1 MNGAGND
8 FIIIDNRTAG
18 RSEKELSALAAH
30 LCERRMSI
38 GADGLI
44 AVDTARLGGDFRM
57 RFFNSDGSVGEM
69 CGNGA
74 RCICRYG
81 CENGLA
87 GSVQR
92 VETDAGMIEGMR
104 LSQREYRVLM
114 GSPSRVDFD
123 IDVVVYDAHAGCRR
137 VYKCDYVELGNP
149 GVPHA
154 VVEYKGLREL
164 VTHAVSSGKNFD
176 FSGCRGCF
184 EGSDYFGGA
193 DCSNGSGGSDCSDGF
208 GGSADPGFEP
218 GGSTSGFVFRGADE
232 ESVSRLRET
241 ARAIRHAACFPKG
254 ANVNFFEF
262 MEDGRIFEVTFERG
276 VEDFTYACGSGSASC
291 AIVLALRGR
300 LPKCKEPSGESKSHT
315 GTHAD
320 SLHEKDCMIHG
331 ECENSNDCKGC
342 KSCSE
347 CENCKD
353 CTDRLSETAAYSGL
367 YTVRLL
373 MRGGELRADVELAAE
388 TQDANVAYK
397 NAEGIEN
404 ASAESAEN
412 TESTAVAEMQ
422 NASAERTAVAE
433 IQNAKA
439 ENTMAAGE
447 QNANTANAEMLSG
460 QRHAP
465 AGRAALV
472 MRVYLSGPTN
482 MVAAGRITD
491 DDLPKLNIT
500 TN

>member
-1 MNGAGND
+1 MNFCKMNGAGND
-8 FIIIDNRTAG
+8 FIIIDNRGAG
-18 RSEKELSALAAH
+18 RSDKELSALAAH

-57 RFFNSDGSVGEM
+57 RFFNSDGSAGEM

-81 CENGLA
+81 FENGLA

-92 VETDAGMIEGMR
+92 VETDAGMIEGRR

-114 GSPSRVDFD
+114 NNPSRVDFD
-123 IDVVVYDAHAGCRR
+123 IDVVVHDAHAGCRR

-149 GVPHA
+149 GLPHA

-164 VTHAVSSGKNFD
+164 VTHAVSSGKDFD
-176 FSGCRGCF
+176 FGGCF
-184 EGSDYFGGA
+184 G
-193 DCSNGSGGSDCSDGF
+193 GSGGLSGSDCSDGF
-208 GGSADPGFEP
+208 GDADCSDGFGGGADSGYEP
-218 GGSTSGFVFRGADE
+218 GGSASGFVFRGADE

-300 LPKCKEPSGESKSHT
+300 LPKCKEPSGESKLYT

-320 SLHEKDCMIHG
+320 SLYEKECENCG
-331 ECENSNDCKGC
+331 ECENSKDC

-347 CENCKD
+347 CENHKD
-353 CTDRLSETAAYSGL
+353 CADCLSETDAYSGL

-388 TQDANVAYK
+388 MQNAKAAYK
-397 NAEGIEN
+397 NTDGTEN

-412 TESTAVAEMQ
+412 ADTESTAVAE
-422 NASAERTAVAE
+422 T
-433 IQNAKA
+433 
-439 ENTMAAGE
+439 
-447 QNANTANAEMLSG
+447 QNANTANAEMLPG

-472 MRVYLSGPTN
+472 MRVYLSGATN

-491 DDLPKLNIT
+491 DDLPKQQQIRR
-500 TN
+500 

>member
-1 MNGAGND
+1 MNFCKMNGAGND
-8 FIIIDNRTAG
+8 FIIIDNRGAG
-18 RSEKELSALAAH
+18 RSDEELSALAAH

-57 RFFNSDGSVGEM
+57 RFFNSDGSAGEM

-81 CENGLA
+81 FENGLA

-92 VETDAGMIEGMR
+92 VETDAGMIEGRR

-114 GSPSRVDFD
+114 NNPSRVDFD
-123 IDVVVYDAHAGCRR
+123 IDVVVHDAHAGCRR

-149 GVPHA
+149 GLPHA

-164 VTHAVSSGKNFD
+164 VTHAVSSGKNF
-176 FSGCRGCF
+176 
-184 EGSDYFGGA
+184 
-193 DCSNGSGGSDCSDGF
+193 
-208 GGSADPGFEP
+208 EP
-218 GGSTSGFVFRGADE
+218 GGSASGFVFRGADE

-241 ARAIRHAACFPKG
+241 ARAIRHAPCFPKG

-300 LPKCKEPSGESKSHT
+300 LPKCRESGGESKPHT

-320 SLHEKDCMIHG
+320 SLHENECENCG

-388 TQDANVAYK
+388 TQNAKAAYK
-397 NAEGIEN
+397 NTDGIEN

-412 TESTAVAEMQ
+412 ADTESTAVAETQ
-422 NASAERTAVAE
+422 NASAESTAVAE

-439 ENTMAAGE
+439 ENTMVAGE
-447 QNANTANAEMLSG
+447 QNANTANAEMLPG

>member
-8 FIIIDNRTAG
+8 FIIIDNRGAG
-18 RSEKELSALAAH
+18 RSDKELSALAAH

-81 CENGLA
+81 FENGLA

-92 VETDAGMIEGMR
+92 VETDAGMIEGRR
-104 LSQREYRVLM
+104 LSPREYRVLM
-114 GSPSRVDFD
+114 NNPSRVDFD
-123 IDVVVYDAHAGCRR
+123 IDVVVHDAHAGCRR

-149 GVPHA
+149 GLPHA

-164 VTHAVSSGKNFD
+164 VTHAVSSGKNF
-176 FSGCRGCF
+176 
-184 EGSDYFGGA
+184 
-193 DCSNGSGGSDCSDGF
+193 
-208 GGSADPGFEP
+208 EP
-218 GGSTSGFVFRGADE
+218 GGSASGFVFRGADE

-300 LPKCKEPSGESKSHT
+300 LPKCKEPSGESKPHT

-320 SLHEKDCMIHG
+320 SLYEKDCMIHG

-388 TQDANVAYK
+388 MQNANAVYK
-397 NAEGIEN
+397 NTEGIEN
-404 ASAESAEN
+404 ASAESAE
-412 TESTAVAEMQ
+412 STAAAETQ

-433 IQNAKA
+433 IQNTKA
-439 ENTMAAGE
+439 ENTMVAGV

>member
-8 FIIIDNRTAG
+8 FIIIDNREAG
-18 RSEKELSALAAH
+18 RSDKELSALAAH

-57 RFFNSDGSVGEM
+57 RFFNSDGSAGEM

-81 CENGLA
+81 FENDLA

-92 VETDAGMIEGMR
+92 VETDAGMIEGRR

-114 GSPSRVDFD
+114 NNPSRVDFD
-123 IDVVVYDAHAGCRR
+123 IDVVVHDAHAGCRR

-149 GVPHA
+149 GLPHA

-164 VTHAVSSGKNFD
+164 VTHAVSSGKNF
-176 FSGCRGCF
+176 
-184 EGSDYFGGA
+184 
-193 DCSNGSGGSDCSDGF
+193 
-208 GGSADPGFEP
+208 EP
-218 GGSTSGFVFRGADE
+218 GGSASGFVFRGADE

-241 ARAIRHAACFPKG
+241 ARAIRHAPCFPKG

-300 LPKCKEPSGESKSHT
+300 LPKCKEPSGESKPHT

-320 SLHEKDCMIHG
+320 SLHEKECENCG
-331 ECENSNDCKGC
+331 ECENSKDC

-347 CENCKD
+347 CENHKD
-353 CTDRLSETAAYSGL
+353 CADRLSETDAYSGL
-367 YTVRLL
+367 YTARLL

-388 TQDANVAYK
+388 
-397 NAEGIEN
+397 
-404 ASAESAEN
+404 
-412 TESTAVAEMQ
+412 M
-422 NASAERTAVAE
+422 
-433 IQNAKA
+433 
-439 ENTMAAGE
+439 
-447 QNANTANAEMLSG
+447 QNANTANAEMLPG

-465 AGRAALV
+465 AGSAALV

-500 TN
+500 AN

>member
-1 MNGAGND
+1 MNFCKMNGAGND
-8 FIIIDNRTAG
+8 FIIIDNRGAG
-18 RSEKELSALAAH
+18 RSDKELSALAAH

-81 CENGLA
+81 FENGLA

-92 VETDAGMIEGMR
+92 VETDAGMIEGRR
-104 LSQREYRVLM
+104 LSPREYRVLM
-114 GSPSRVDFD
+114 NNPSRVDFD
-123 IDVVVYDAHAGCRR
+123 IDVVVHDAHAGCRR

-149 GVPHA
+149 GLPHA

-164 VTHAVSSGKNFD
+164 VTHAVSSGKNF
-176 FSGCRGCF
+176 
-184 EGSDYFGGA
+184 
-193 DCSNGSGGSDCSDGF
+193 
-208 GGSADPGFEP
+208 EP
-218 GGSTSGFVFRGADE
+218 GGSASGFVFRGADE

-300 LPKCKEPSGESKSHT
+300 LPKCKEPSGESKPHT

-320 SLHEKDCMIHG
+320 SLYEKDCKCCG

-353 CTDRLSETAAYSGL
+353 CADRLSETAAYSGL

-388 TQDANVAYK
+388 TQNAKAAYK
-397 NAEGIEN
+397 NTDGTEN

-412 TESTAVAEMQ
+412 ADKESTAVAETQ
-422 NASAERTAVAE
+422 NASAESTAVAE

-439 ENTMAAGE
+439 ENTMVAGV

-465 AGRAALV
+465 AGRAAHV
-472 MRVYLSGPTN
+472 VRVYLSGPTN

>member
-1 MNGAGND
+1 MNFCKMNGAGND
-8 FIIIDNRTAG
+8 FIIIDNRGAG
-18 RSEKELSALAAH
+18 RSDEELSALAAH

-57 RFFNSDGSVGEM
+57 RFFNSDGSAGEM

-81 CENGLA
+81 FENGLA

-92 VETDAGMIEGMR
+92 VETDAGMIEGRR

-114 GSPSRVDFD
+114 NNPSRVDFD
-123 IDVVVYDAHAGCRR
+123 IDVVVHDAHAGCRR

-149 GVPHA
+149 GLPHA

-164 VTHAVSSGKNFD
+164 VTHAVSSGKNF
-176 FSGCRGCF
+176 
-184 EGSDYFGGA
+184 
-193 DCSNGSGGSDCSDGF
+193 
-208 GGSADPGFEP
+208 EP
-218 GGSTSGFVFRGADE
+218 GGSASGFVFRGADE
-232 ESVSRLRET
+232 ESFSRLRET

-300 LPKCKEPSGESKSHT
+300 LPKCKEPSGESKPHT

-320 SLHEKDCMIHG
+320 SLHEKDCKCCG

-347 CENCKD
+347 CENHKD
-353 CTDRLSETAAYSGL
+353 CADRLSETDAYSGL

-388 TQDANVAYK
+388 MQNANAVYK
-397 NAEGIEN
+397 NTEGIEN
-404 ASAESAEN
+404 ASAESAE
-412 TESTAVAEMQ
+412 STAAAETQ

-433 IQNAKA
+433 IQNTKA
-439 ENTMAAGE
+439 ENTMVAGV

-491 DDLPKLNIT
+491 DDLPKQQQIRR
-500 TN
+500 

>member
-1 MNGAGND
+1 MNFCKMNGAGND
-8 FIIIDNRTAG
+8 FIIIDNREAG
-18 RSEKELSALAAH
+18 RSEKELSSLAAH

-57 RFFNSDGSVGEM
+57 RFFNSDGSAGEM

-81 CENGLA
+81 FENGLA

-92 VETDAGMIEGMR
+92 VETDAGMIEGRR

-114 GSPSRVDFD
+114 NNPSRVDFD
-123 IDVVVYDAHAGCRR
+123 IDVVVHDAHAGCRR

-149 GVPHA
+149 GLPHA

-164 VTHAVSSGKNFD
+164 VTHAVSSGKNF
-176 FSGCRGCF
+176 
-184 EGSDYFGGA
+184 
-193 DCSNGSGGSDCSDGF
+193 
-208 GGSADPGFEP
+208 EP
-218 GGSTSGFVFRGADE
+218 GGSASGFVFRGADE

-241 ARAIRHAACFPKG
+241 ARAIRHASCFPKG

-300 LPKCKEPSGESKSHT
+300 LPKCKEPGGESKPHT

-320 SLHEKDCMIHG
+320 SLHEKDCMSHG

-342 KSCSE
+342 SE
-347 CENCKD
+347 CENHKD
-353 CTDRLSETAAYSGL
+353 CADRLSETDAYSGL
-367 YTVRLL
+367 YTARLL

-388 TQDANVAYK
+388 MQDANAAYK
-397 NAEGIEN
+397 NTEGIEN
-404 ASAESAEN
+404 ASAESAE
-412 TESTAVAEMQ
+412 SKAVGEM
-422 NASAERTAVAE
+422 
-433 IQNAKA
+433 
-439 ENTMAAGE
+439 
-447 QNANTANAEMLSG
+447 QNANTADAEMLPG
-460 QRHAP
+460 QRRAP
-465 AGRAALV
+465 AGRAAHV

-491 DDLPKLNIT
+491 DDLPKQNIAA
-500 TN
+500 N